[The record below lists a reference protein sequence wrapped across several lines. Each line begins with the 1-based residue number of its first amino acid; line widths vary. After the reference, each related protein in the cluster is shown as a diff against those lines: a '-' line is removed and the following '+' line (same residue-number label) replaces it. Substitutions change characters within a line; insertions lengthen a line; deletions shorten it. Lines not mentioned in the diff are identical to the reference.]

1 MWLATPHSQRCLSKL
16 SWKSWRSLT
25 GSRYWKSGWWDYPI
39 FFIYTPKLMLLS
51 DLQTSWSSLE
61 SSWPTP
67 SIRSAAHAASA
78 VRGTAGIIFRAG
90 NGRLRISSEKRWHQ
104 LEMREYEVLS
114 KSVDRAVAYWHF
126 ISCSRRAMASGWWWT
141 TDPWQHTTLTHQ
153 SYWADLWGRPLILLD
168 GGDEPQ
174 PVRHI
179 AININ
184 LQKQSPNLKF
194 TIVLLPCMQYCN
206 SYHTGAWIWLIFI
219 SIFTSSQYSLTAPRP
234 S

>member
-51 DLQTSWSSLE
+51 DLQNSWSSLE

-141 TDPWQHTTLTHQ
+141 TDPWQHTSSTHQ
-153 SYWADLWGRPLILLD
+153 SYWADLWYCWMEGANRSLY
-168 GGDEPQ
+168 
-174 PVRHI
+174 
-179 AININ
+179 AIMASAIDIDS
-184 LQKQSPNLKF
+184 QKQSPNLKF
-194 TIVLLPCMQYCN
+194 TIVLVLCMQYCK